1 MILNL
6 FGNTSEDTSNI
17 DALIKS
23 YKNLNIEQAAAK
35 MATDGLADAEARAVL
50 NKQGYVKAD
59 IEQAV
64 ALKNSNAAK
73 TQNIALTKLQSAGYA
88 TLSVMAKAA
97 NIAINAGIG
106 IIVSLLA
113 TGFVKWLDDVIN
125 REENL
130 AKAAEESKNKI
141 NELNDSLINQKK
153 TVNDYGKEYA
163 ELAQGVDLLTNK
175 NVSLSTEDYERFLE
189 LSNALSDTFP
199 GLTKRVD
206 ENGNAILDLSGN
218 VDSIVDSLNNLI
230 EAQQRLSNQEMA
242 KGFTDVYAE
251 YYNSIEKTNEK
262 IEEQIKKQEELN
274 EARDILLKYS
284 GKQINGMDEG
294 LKYQDALDLFGVDA
308 SEYTTTISQDKNGNV
323 GLIYSNDELKTDEDI
338 LKKYNE
344 LFTQSTRD
352 IQNYNNELNTKASG
366 VKQSIAALLSTDFD
380 FTNNL
385 NTELQAGITELFQSF
400 DVSNL
405 PSYVD
410 VSDGEQVYNYLR
422 SIYLVPVSQL
432 SDDAQEELSKVFS
445 KPIDMSDVDY
455 ISLVDEMQSYF
466 DENNIEINLD
476 FMVADEKELQGR
488 LSNVISNI
496 VGNNK
501 IDQDV
506 LTNFMV
512 TESIDTSS
520 EIEFFI
526 DITKEAKTAEEAIEM
541 YNEAVKQSKTY
552 ADIDNDA
559 IIDGLSEIRSAY
571 NTVSDAVE
579 QYRET
584 KHLTLETIENL
595 LSLDDKYLTYLYDEN
610 GQLTLNT
617 EAYNALTQAKLDEMY
632 VSIVNDAMKT
642 IDNLSNEADAAH
654 YLKLANMELTEVNWD
669 LASSELAVAQAELA
683 AEKAKGN
690 KTSAREQAFED
701 VIAEAQ
707 KKVNLLKEATNGMRY
722 DDFYKSNSSNSK
734 KTKIE
739 FSKEFDWIEN
749 SVDNVNRVITNLNE
763 TLSNTTG
770 FKERLK
776 AYDDLIKADDKLI
789 ETTKKAASAYEKE
802 WIKASSKISSGYKNK
817 IVSGKTFSVETI
829 TNETTADNID
839 AAQDAY
845 EKWQSMLQEYN
856 KAVNQKTEDEQSRVK
871 VLLELEEIRLDI
883 LSLENQEKMTANEKN
898 NYIKEEAALKQNILK
913 YNLQLA
919 ESEEEKTKLQKEYN
933 EYLKENE
940 QLVYENNKEE
950 RDNKISYY
958 DSRVQDIQN
967 AIDLSESKGGQGTE
981 TQYTQMNEYIEK
993 EKELQRQ
1000 NYKAALEMRK
1010 NATYGTEEW
1019 EKYNQEIQT
1028 AQDNIYKLTTTQIE
1042 NNRVILKLPIQTL
1055 EKNNELLQEE
1065 LDLLIE
1071 KKQKIEDSIGAA
1083 SNIVQNQI
1091 DVLNKEKEA
1100 TEEYWDAQIEAIN
1113 EQKEALTS
1121 ANEEIKNQIA
1131 LEKAQAELDKANSQK
1146 TIKIYREGQGFV
1158 YEADQDAVRDAQEA
1172 LDEQVYNNKI
1182 YELDIQLD
1190 SLEKAK
1196 QEATDAIDSQ
1206 INSLELYKER
1216 IDSIAEGYE
1225 KMLQLQTLISMF
1237 GEGAQEKLMS
1247 GDLSIIDEMKNLYN
1261 ETTNQAT
1268 SLQLQIEANEKA
1280 IEQIETYADKW
1291 NGSSKTIVEAKH
1303 LIEQTVSDNTKEIES
1318 IQQRVDTVKTI
1329 NDAWEETRTKLEEEL
1344 GFIQENQIVAKDE
1357 ESIILGER
1365 LENIKSFSERAAKYL
1380 KDITIALSEAES
1392 KQAELNKVSAENV
1405 KKETANAKKNSKSKT
1420 TVTVDTMGQKH
1431 SGIKSGYVGE
1441 SIAGESKKKDTFKYI
1456 ALTELKP
1463 DEIPSLLLKNEA
1475 VLTEPQQQTVL
1486 DNMKNAFIGGM
1497 NLNTEMPHNLDSLNA
1512 IKPQAEQVNKTI
1524 EFNGDIVLN
1533 NVQDVDGLARKI
1545 KNDFLIKLDQ
1555 ELYK

>member
-6 FGNTSEDTSNI
+6 FGNTSKDASNI
-17 DALIKS
+17 DDLIKS

-218 VDSIVDSLNNLI
+218 VDSIVGSLNNLI
-230 EAQQRLSNQEMA
+230 DAQQRLSNQEMA

-251 YYNSIEKTNEK
+251 YYNSIEKINKK

-284 GKQINGMDEG
+284 GKQVNGMNEG
-294 LKYQDALDLFGVDA
+294 LKYQDALALFGVNA
-308 SEYTTTISQDKNGNV
+308 SEYTTTTSQDKNGNV
-323 GLIYSNDELKTDEDI
+323 GLIYSNDELKNDEDI
-338 LKKYNE
+338 IKKYNE

-366 VKQSIAALLSTDFD
+366 VKQSIVALLSTDFN
-380 FTNNL
+380 FTNSL
-385 NTELQAGITELFQSF
+385 NTELQAGITELFQNF

-410 VSDGEQVYNYLR
+410 ASNGEQVYNYLR

-432 SDDAQEELSKVFS
+432 SDDIQEELSKVFS

-455 ISLVDEMQSYF
+455 ISFVDEMQSYF
-466 DENNIEINLD
+466 DENNIKINLD
-476 FMVADEKELQGR
+476 FMVADEKELQER

-496 VGNNK
+496 VGNNE
-501 IDQDV
+501 IDQDI

-541 YNEAVKQSKTY
+541 YNEAIKQSKVY
-552 ADIDNDA
+552 ANIDNDA
-559 IIDGLSEIRSAY
+559 IIDGLSEIRNAY

-584 KHLTLETIENL
+584 KHLTLETIESL

-632 VSIVNDAMKT
+632 ISIVNDAMKT

-654 YLKLANMELTEVNWD
+654 YLKLANMELTEANWN

-707 KKVNLLKEATNGMRY
+707 KKVNLLKEATNGMKY
-722 DDFYKSNSSNSK
+722 DDFYKSGSSSSK
-734 KTKIE
+734 KTKTE

-770 FKERLK
+770 FKKRLK

-789 ETTKKAASAYEKE
+789 KTTKKAASAYEKE
-802 WIKASSKISSGYKNK
+802 WIKASNKISSGYKNK
-817 IVSGKTFSVETI
+817 IVSGETFSVETI

-845 EKWQSMLQEYN
+845 EKWQSMLQQYN
-856 KAVNQKTEDEQSRVK
+856 KAVNQKTEDEQSRVR

-883 LSLENQEKMTANEKN
+883 LSLENQEKMTANKKN
-898 NYIKEEAALKQNILK
+898 NYIKEEAVLKQNILK

-940 QLVYENNKEE
+940 RLVYENNKEE

-958 DSRVQDIQN
+958 DSRIQDIQN

-981 TQYTQMNEYIEK
+981 TQYTQMNEYIER

-1010 NATYGTEEW
+1010 NATYGTEKW

-1028 AQDNIYKLTTTQIE
+1028 AQDNIYELTTTQIE
-1042 NNRVILKLPIQTL
+1042 NNRTILKLPIQTL

-1065 LDLLIE
+1065 LDLLTE

-1100 TEEYWDAQIEAIN
+1100 TEEYWDTQIESIN

-1146 TIKIYREGQGFV
+1146 TTKIYREGQGFV
-1158 YEADQDAVRDAQEA
+1158 YEADQDAVREAQEA

-1182 YELDIQLD
+1182 YELDVQLD

-1225 KMLQLQTLISMF
+1225 QMLQLQTLISMF

-1261 ETTNQAT
+1261 ETTSQAT

-1291 NGSSKTIVEAKH
+1291 NGSSKTIVEAKQ

-1318 IQQRVDTVKTI
+1318 IQKRVDTIKTI
-1329 NDAWEETRTKLEEEL
+1329 NDSWEETRTKLEEEL
-1344 GFIQENQIVAKDE
+1344 GFIQENQIIAKDE
-1357 ESIILGER
+1357 EAIILGER
-1365 LENIKSFSERAAKYL
+1365 LENIKSFSEKAAKYL
-1380 KDITIALSEAES
+1380 KDITTALSQAES
-1392 KQAELNKVSAENV
+1392 KQAELNKVSAENI
-1405 KKETANAKKNSKSKT
+1405 KKEAENAKKNSKSRT
-1420 TVTVDTMGQKH
+1420 TVTVDTMGEKH

-1441 SIAGESKKKDTFKYI
+1441 SKSNKDTFKYI
-1456 ALTELKP
+1456 ALSELKP
-1463 DEIPSLLLKNEA
+1463 EEVPSLLLKGES
-1475 VLTEPQQQTVL
+1475 VLTEDQQENVL
-1486 DNMKNAFIGGM
+1486 NNIRNAIIGGF
-1497 NLNTEMPHNLDSLNA
+1497 NLASNANIPNLDSLNA
-1512 IKPQAEQVNKTI
+1512 IRPQTETSNKTI

-1545 KNDFLIKLDQ
+1545 KNEFLIKLDQ

>member
-6 FGNTSEDTSNI
+6 FGNTEDTSNI

-218 VDSIVDSLNNLI
+218 VDSIVGSLNNLI
-230 EAQQRLSNQEMA
+230 ETQQRLSNQEMV

-251 YYNSIEKTNEK
+251 YYNSIEKTNDEIEK
-262 IEEQIKKQEELN
+262 EIKKQEELN

-284 GKQINGMDEG
+284 GKQVNGMDEG
-294 LKYQDALDLFGVDA
+294 VKYQDALKLFGVDA
-308 SEYTTTISQDKNGNV
+308 SEYTTTTSQDENGNI

-338 LKKYNE
+338 VKKYNE

-405 PSYVD
+405 PSYID
-410 VSDGEQVYNYLR
+410 ASDGEQVYNYLR

-432 SDDAQEELSKVFS
+432 SDDVQEELSKVFS
-445 KPIDMSDVDY
+445 KPVNMSDVDY

-476 FMVADEKELQGR
+476 FMVADEKELQER

-496 VGNNK
+496 VGNNE

-526 DITKEAKTAEEAIEM
+526 NITKEAKTAEEAIEM
-541 YNEAVKQSKTY
+541 YNEAIKQSKTY
-552 ADIDNDA
+552 ADIDNEA

-571 NTVSDAVE
+571 NTVADAVE
-579 QYRET
+579 QYRNT
-584 KHLTLETIENL
+584 KHLTLETIESL

-654 YLKLANMELTEVNWD
+654 YLKLMNMELTEANWD
-669 LASSELAVAQAELA
+669 LASSELGVAQAELA

-701 VIAEAQ
+701 VIVEAQ

-722 DDFYKSNSSNSK
+722 DDFYKSNSSSSK
-734 KTKIE
+734 KTKTE

-776 AYDDLIKADDKLI
+776 AYNDLIKADDKLI

-817 IVSGKTFSVETI
+817 IVSGETFSVETI

-856 KAVNQKTEDEQSRVK
+856 KAVNQKTEDEQSRVR

-940 QLVYENNKEE
+940 QLVYVNNKEE

-1010 NATYGTEEW
+1010 NATYSTEEW

-1028 AQDNIYKLTTTQIE
+1028 AQDNIYELTTTQIE
-1042 NNRVILKLPIQTL
+1042 NNRAILKLPIQTL
-1055 EKNNELLQEE
+1055 EKNNKLLQEE
-1065 LDLLIE
+1065 LDLLTE

-1146 TIKIYREGQGFV
+1146 TTKIYREGQGFV
-1158 YEADQDAVRDAQEA
+1158 YEADQDAIRDVQEA

-1182 YELDIQLD
+1182 YELDVQLD

-1196 QEATDAIDSQ
+1196 KEATDAIDNQ

-1237 GEGAQEKLMS
+1237 GEDAQEKLMS
-1247 GDLSIIDEMKNLYN
+1247 GDLSIIDEMKTIYN
-1261 ETTNQAT
+1261 ETTSQAT

-1280 IEQIETYADKW
+1280 IEQIETYADRW
-1291 NGSSKTIVEAKH
+1291 NGSSKTITEAKQ
-1303 LIEQTVSDNTKEIES
+1303 LIEQTISDNTKEIES
-1318 IQQRVDTVKTI
+1318 IQQRVDTIKTI

-1365 LENIKSFSERAAKYL
+1365 LENIKIFSEKAAKYL
-1380 KDITIALSEAES
+1380 KDITTALSQAES
-1392 KQAELNKVSAENV
+1392 KQAELNKVSAENA
-1405 KKETANAKKNSKSKT
+1405 KLETKINSKTSTNKT
-1420 TVTVDTMGQKH
+1420 KSVVIVDTMGEKH
-1431 SGIKSGYVGE
+1431 SGIASGYVGE
-1441 SIAGESKKKDTFKYI
+1441 SKANKDTFKYI
-1456 ALTELKP
+1456 ALSELKP
-1463 DEIPSLLLKNEA
+1463 DEVPSLLLKGEA
-1475 VLTEPQQQTVL
+1475 VLNSEQQDTIL
-1486 DNMKNAFIGGM
+1486 SNMKNAIIGGF
-1497 NLNTEMPHNLDSLNA
+1497 NLASNTIPDLDSLNA
-1512 IKPQAEQVNKTI
+1512 IKPQTETVNKTI